1 MKGTSISVDSFIASE
16 ARQSSALIKQA
27 FLDRHVAPLL
37 ATTLFRSPLKF
48 SGLTAASALLSL
60 PILAHAAGI
69 PADAPAPA
77 VSTAGSLLQVFIG
90 LVAVLL
96 LIAATAWM
104 AKRLGV
110 THGGTSSLL
119 HVVSSASV
127 GARERVVVVEV
138 GESWLVVGV
147 APGSV
152 NALMTLPKG
161 EAPLSATS
169 SLNASFAARLQQLVE
184 KRREK

>member
-1 MKGTSISVDSFIASE
+1 MNRGLIA
-16 ARQSSALIKQA
+16 
-27 FLDRHVAPLL
+27 L
-37 ATTLFRSPLKF
+37 A
-48 SGLTAASALLSL
+48 GWLSL
-60 PILAHAAGI
+60 PTLAHATGA
-69 PADAPAPA
+69 PVAVAAPAL
-77 VSTAGSLLQVFIG
+77 STAGSLLQVFIG

-96 LIAATAWM
+96 LIAATAWV

-110 THGGTSSLL
+110 TRGGSSSLL
-119 HVVSSASV
+119 HVISSTSV
-127 GARERVVVVEV
+127 GTRERVVVIEI

-161 EAPLSATS
+161 EAQPIATPAI
-169 SLNASFAARLQQLVE
+169 NASFAALMPFKERLQQMIE

>member
-1 MKGTSISVDSFIASE
+1 MN
-16 ARQSSALIKQA
+16 RALIA
-27 FLDRHVAPLL
+27 L
-37 ATTLFRSPLKF
+37 AAWLY
-48 SGLTAASALLSL
+48 L
-60 PILAHAAGI
+60 PTFAHATGA
-69 PADAPAPA
+69 PVAVAAPAI
-77 VSTAGSLLQVFIG
+77 STAGSLLQVFIG

-96 LIAATAWM
+96 LIAATAWV

-110 THGGTSSLL
+110 TRGGSSSLL
-119 HVVSSASV
+119 HVISSTSV
-127 GARERVVVVEV
+127 GTRERVVVVEI

-161 EAPLSATS
+161 EVQPLATPTLNG
-169 SLNASFAARLQQLVE
+169 SLAALMPFKERLQQMIE

>member
-1 MKGTSISVDSFIASE
+1 MMRFSTLAW
-16 ARQSSALIKQA
+16 AALC
-27 FLDRHVAPLL
+27 LPGL
-37 ATTLFRSPLKF
+37 AN
-48 SGLTAASALLSL
+48 
-60 PILAHAAGI
+60 AAG
-69 PADAPAPA
+69 APESAPA

-96 LIAATAWM
+96 LIAGAAWV

-110 THGGTSSLL
+110 AQIGASNLL
-119 HVVSSASV
+119 RVVSSASV
-127 GARERVVVVEV
+127 GTRERVVVVEV

-161 EAPLSATS
+161 EVPSPGSPALG
-169 SLNASFAARLQQLVE
+169 ASFAARLQHLIE

>member
-1 MKGTSISVDSFIASE
+1 MI
-16 ARQSSALIKQA
+16 RLLI
-27 FLDRHVAPLL
+27 LPCS
-37 ATTLFRSPLKF
+37 TLCL
-48 SGLTAASALLSL
+48 SGLAVAADTAEM
-60 PILAHAAGI
+60 
-69 PADAPAPA
+69 APA

-96 LIAATAWM
+96 LIAGAAWL

-110 THGGTSSLL
+110 TQVGGSSLL
-119 HVVSSASV
+119 RIVSSTSV
-127 GARERVVVVEV
+127 GTRERVVVVEV

-161 EAPLSATS
+161 EIPTQTTSALSG
-169 SLNASFAARLQQLVE
+169 SFASKLQQLIE
-184 KRREK
+184 KRRGK